1 MKNAAYRANVRKLVI
16 LAVLM
21 VLAVV
26 LYMVIDVNFAN
37 PKFLKFSMKIRT
49 PKLLDM
55 LVAAFAIGAAT
66 YFNDWEFRYK
76 MLRTAEVVSGTKK
89 EKDMRHYKIA
99 EMFLV
104 GEATVLAMRTNINK
118 SNWYV

>member
-1 MKNAAYRANVRKLVI
+1 MKWL
-16 LAVLM
+16 
-21 VLAVV
+21 
-26 LYMVIDVNFAN
+26 
-37 PKFLKFSMKIRT
+37 
-49 PKLLDM
+49 
-55 LVAAFAIGAAT
+55 FAIGAAT
-66 YFNDWEFRYK
+66 YFNDWDFRYK
-76 MLRTAEVVSGTKK
+76 MLRTAEVVSRTKK